1 MLISESPIYLLF
13 VAAIMGANTVACGYV
28 MPWFVLDLYLLNL
41 KRNY

>member
-28 MPWFVLDLYLLNL
+28 MPWFVLDLLNL